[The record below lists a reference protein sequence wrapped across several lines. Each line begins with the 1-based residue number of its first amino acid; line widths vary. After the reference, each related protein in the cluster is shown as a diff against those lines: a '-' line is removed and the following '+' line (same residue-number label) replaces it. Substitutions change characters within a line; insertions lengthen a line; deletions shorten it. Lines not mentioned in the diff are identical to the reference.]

1 MDRGADLGASSSS
14 TGAFYA
20 GHALSCKAHARIQ
33 NENISVRQW
42 LSLQC
47 SRTQE
52 EVHGEARRNTIT
64 NNMDVDVEDE

>member
-1 MDRGADLGASSSS
+1 MDRGADSVARVPLILAK
-14 TGAFYA
+14 GAFYA

-47 SRTQE
+47 SRTPKKYTVKPGGTQ
-52 EVHGEARRNTIT
+52 
-64 NNMDVDVEDE
+64 